1 MTSVGRLDKET
12 SGALLLTDLPELV
25 HRLTSPR
32 HKVPKVYRA
41 LVDRDL
47 PADLAGL
54 FASGTLR
61 LDGEEKPCA
70 PAALRGVGPRE
81 ALLTLTEGR
90 YHQVRRMFAAAGATV
105 LALHRES
112 FGPLDLGGLAPRA
125 WRTLPLDTFGPS
137 A

>member
-1 MTSVGRLDKET
+1 MDAEGVLLMTDDGDLAAALT
-12 SGALLLTDLPELV
+12 HPSGE
-25 HRLTSPR
+25 
-32 HKVPKVYRA
+32 VPKVYRA

-61 LDGEEKPCA
+61 LAGEEKPCA
-70 PAALRGVGPRE
+70 PAALRGIGPRE

-125 WRTLPLDTFGPS
+125 WRTLPLDTFGPQ